1 MIDDKFEK
9 KLINMK
15 ISLSIII
22 PVYNEEKTILKI
34 LKKIDVLK
42 KYSELEI
49 IVINDGST
57 DKTLEIL
64 IENKNLYTKLID
76 IKNNTGK
83 GKAVIEGLK
92 KVKSDYVVIQ
102 DADLEYDP
110 VDLILFIDKIKNFGA
125 DLILGSRFIGN
136 QRSILHF
143 WHMLGNK
150 FITSLFNL
158 INNTTFSDIYCC
170 YMLFKKN
177 NLNEEKLKSF
187 RWGQHAEILTYV
199 VRKSNRIYEIGIN
212 YDARKYK
219 DGKKIRYFDVF
230 SVIYWILITR
240 IKTIF

>member
-1 MIDDKFEK
+1 MIDDKLEK
-9 KLINMK
+9 KLIIMK

-64 IENKNLYTKLID
+64 IENKNLYTKLIE
-76 IKNNTGK
+76 IKKNSGK

-110 VDLILFIDKIKNFGA
+110 VDLILFLEKINNFGA

-136 QRSILHF
+136 QRSVLHF
-143 WHMLGNK
+143 WH
-150 FITSLFNL
+150 
-158 INNTTFSDIYCC
+158 
-170 YMLFKKN
+170 MLFKKN
-177 NLNEEKLKSF
+177 NLDEEKLKSF

-199 VRKSNRIYEIGIN
+199 VGKSNRIYEIGIN